1 MNYLN
6 YGNQVQNKP
15 QEFGQKKVELT
26 PDDANVVLPHPAGPS
41 FSFGNLS
48 QQTTQPKAAPQTNE
62 IKDELIQLFATPIL
76 LCKCRIDYSRE
87 EKWCRDYD
95 CTRKNGEVD
104 LINKR
109 ITTPHNR
116 QSKDT
121 FILDN
126 PELKNI
132 RSFIEERLNF
142 YSNNILGSSNKLV
155 ITQSWLNK
163 SGKGEHH
170 HLHHHPNS
178 IISGV
183 WYPSINDQLPPI
195 QFQKNGTR
203 DFSLSIVEGG
213 YNHFNSHNFSLA
225 MNKGELILFPSNLQ
239 HSVPLNN
246 SDEERISLSFNTWSK
261 GSLGNIDSL
270 TYLPLDRCV

>member
-1 MNYLN
+1 MDYLEYN
-6 YGNQVQNKP
+6 
-15 QEFGQKKVELT
+15 EKKQHQGLGVFHEKDVKLT
-26 PDDANVVLPHPAGPS
+26 RED
-41 FSFGNLS
+41 FTFGNLKDEKLNS
-48 QQTTQPKAAPQTNE
+48 PQVVLDSPSPQTN
-62 IKDELIQLFATPIL
+62 KDELIQLFPTPVL
-76 LCKCRIDYSRE
+76 VCKCTIDYSKE
-87 EKWCRDYD
+87 EKWCRDHD
-95 CTRKNGEVD
+95 CTRKNGEID
-104 LINKR
+104 PINKKIPR
-109 ITTPHNR
+109 YYNR

-132 RSFIEERLNF
+132 RSFIEEKLNF
-142 YSNNILGSSNKLV
+142 YSTKILASSDKLV

-178 IISGV
+178 IVSGV
-183 WYPSINDQLPPI
+183 WYPAINKELPPI
-195 QFQKNGTR
+195 NFQRNMTR
-203 DFSLSIVEGG
+203 DFSLSVVKGG
-213 YNHFNSHNFSLA
+213 YNHFNSYNFALK

-239 HSVPLNN
+239 HSVPANQ
-246 SDEERISLSFNTWSK
+246 SDEERISLSFNTWVK

>member
-6 YGNQVQNKP
+6 YGNQVQDKP
-15 QEFGQKKVELT
+15 QEFDQQKVELT
-26 PDDANVVLPHPAGPS
+26 LDD
-41 FSFGNLS
+41 FSFGDLG
-48 QQTTQPKAAPQTNE
+48 QQTTQPKVAPQTNK
-62 IKDELIQLFATPIL
+62 INDELIQLFATPL
-76 LCKCRIDYSRE
+76 LVCKCTIDYSRE
-87 EKWCRDYD
+87 EKWCRDYE

-104 LINKR
+104 LIKKKINS
-109 ITTPHNR
+109 HYNR

-132 RSFIEERLNF
+132 RSFIEEKLNL
-142 YSNNILGSSNKLV
+142 YSNKILGSSNKLV

-163 SGKGEHH
+163 SVKGEHH
-170 HLHHHPNS
+170 HIHHHPNS

-183 WYPSINDQLPPI
+183 WYPAINDQLPPI

-203 DFSLSIVEGG
+203 DFNLSIVEGG

-225 MNKGELILFPSNLQ
+225 LNKGELILFPSNLQ
-239 HSVPLNN
+239 HSVPYNQ

-270 TYLPLDRCV
+270 TYLPLERCV